1 MTVVVLG
8 VCMVAMRWGG
18 VLGRYCAVVPW
29 WYCMYSTVCTGER
42 REFESSRVASMGGI
56 ESVSAVSLL

>member
-29 WYCMYSTVCTGER
+29 WYCMYSTVCTGE
-42 REFESSRVASMGGI
+42 FESSRVASMGGI